1 MPHIEGFDESQIS
14 TNARPIQ
21 MNAQL
26 LKYCKKEIKD
36 LLDENL
42 IRESHSPWSCAVFY
56 VPKPSEIERG
66 IPRLVLNYKPLNKVL
81 KWIRY
86 PTLNKRDLIRCLYN
100 ASIFSKIDMKSR
112 FWQIQV
118 HKKTYKTT
126 FTIPFGHY
134 EWNMMSFCSKN
145 APLEFKNIMNDIFNP
160 YTNFS
165 LLYIDDVLIFS
176 NSIKCHFKHLEIFQ
190 KIVRENGL
198 VVSASKLK
206 LFQTKIRFLGFEI
219 YQGMIKLIQIS
230 IEFSSKFPNN

>member
-1 MPHIEGFDESQIS
+1 
-14 TNARPIQ
+14 
-21 MNAQL
+21 
-26 LKYCKKEIKD
+26 
-36 LLDENL
+36 
-42 IRESHSPWSCAVFY
+42 
-56 VPKPSEIERG
+56 
-66 IPRLVLNYKPLNKVL
+66 
-81 KWIRY
+81 
-86 PTLNKRDLIRCLYN
+86 
-100 ASIFSKIDMKSR
+100 MKSR

-145 APLEFKNIMNDIFNP
+145 APSKFKNIMNDIFNP

-198 VVSASKLK
+198 VVSAFKLK

-219 YQGMIKLIQIS
+219 YQGTIKLIQMS
-230 IEFSSKFPNN
+230 IEFSSKFPYN